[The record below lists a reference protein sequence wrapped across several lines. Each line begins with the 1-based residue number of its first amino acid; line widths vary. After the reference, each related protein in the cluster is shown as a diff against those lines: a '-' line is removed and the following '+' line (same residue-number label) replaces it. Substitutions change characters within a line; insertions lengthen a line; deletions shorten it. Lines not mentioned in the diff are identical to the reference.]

1 MQDSVGSNP
10 LVKAGQQQIAVSN
23 KQVAVE
29 KAKRRP
35 DFSIGYF
42 NQSII
47 GYQNVDG
54 TEKYYG
60 GGKRFQ
66 GVQAGISVPVFH
78 KSYTARIKA
87 AQVETQEAEN
97 NYRLL
102 QHNLQAAVP
111 ARPSRHYEKDKRS
124 LEYYEKTALPN
135 AQLILQQGQKAFRS
149 GDVGYV
155 EYLQAIKTGNEL
167 QLNYLDQLNQY
178 NQSVLRLLWLSGTK

>member
-1 MQDSVGSNP
+1 
-10 LVKAGQQQIAVSN
+10 
-23 KQVAVE
+23 
-29 KAKRRP
+29 
-35 DFSIGYF
+35 
-42 NQSII
+42 
-47 GYQNVDG
+47 
-54 TEKYYG
+54 
-60 GGKRFQ
+60 
-66 GVQAGISVPVFH
+66 VQAGISVPVFH

-102 QHNLQAAVP
+102 QHNLQAQYRQALQ
-111 ARPSRHYEKDKRS
+111 AYEKDKRS

-135 AQLILQQGQKAFRS
+135 AQLILQQGLKAFRS
-149 GDVGYV
+149 GEVQYV